1 MLIDAIDVRQVD
13 TRNPGKR
20 ASGDVPWPAPYS
32 GRCIRR
38 SRGIETPAVT
48 EDAIRLSLELH
59 RIVADLYFHGDDAE
73 AHHSGPAV
81 LISPEQSSECAGT
94 SRDLAAAATP
104 ERTGRAQLE
113 SRLWW
118 AFESEPLED
127 GMDHPAERLLAE
139 HLNQCPAARLLE
151 WISGWCTDSTNAA
164 FAASVFQC
172 LARQTRPGT
181 ASWRT
186 GLVQSGLAA
195 PHVEIRDA
203 AAKAADSWRDS
214 ELLSILERHMEPV
227 PWLADFI
234 RDVVTDWD

>member
-1 MLIDAIDVRQVD
+1 MLIDAIGIRQD
-13 TRNPGKR
+13 ATESEDRR
-20 ASGDVPWPAPYS
+20 ASGDVPWPTPYS
-32 GRCIRR
+32 GHYVRR
-38 SRGIETPAVT
+38 SRGIETSAVT
-48 EDAIRLSLELH
+48 EDAIRLFVELQQIAPGLH
-59 RIVADLYFHGDDAE
+59 SRRDDAE
-73 AHHSGPAV
+73 AHHSGFAILIAPERPSEPAAPS
-81 LISPEQSSECAGT
+81 L
-94 SRDLAAAATP
+94 DLTAATTSQ
-104 ERTGRAQLE
+104 RTGRAQLE

-203 AAKAADSWRDS
+203 AAKAADSWGDT
-214 ELLSILERHMEPV
+214 ELLPILEGYREPV

-234 RDVVTDWD
+234 RDVVTDWK

>member
-32 GRCIRR
+32 GHGIRR

-94 SRDLAAAATP
+94 ESGLGSGGGLLIPPR
-104 ERTGRAQLE
+104 ERQLE

-118 AFESEPLED
+118 AFEVGTAWKTEWII
-127 GMDHPAERLLAE
+127 PAERLLAE
-139 HLNQCPAARLLE
+139 HLNASTPMHRIHE
-151 WISGWCTDSTNAA
+151 WIRGWCTDTTNGT
-164 FAASVFQC
+164 FAASVLQC
-172 LARQTRPGT
+172 IARQTRPGT
-181 ASWRT
+181 APWRAE
-186 GLVQSGLAA
+186 LVRGGLAA
-195 PHVEIRDA
+195 PHVEMRDA
-203 AAKAADSWRDS
+203 AAKAADSWGDS
-214 ELLSILERHMEPV
+214 GTA
-227 PWLADFI
+227 ADS
-234 RDVVTDWD
+234 

>member
-32 GRCIRR
+32 GHCIRR

-73 AHHSGPAV
+73 AHHSDFAI
-81 LISPEQSSECAGT
+81 LISPKQPSEPAA
-94 SRDLAAAATP
+94 RILDLTPTADPDTAA
-104 ERTGRAQLE
+104 RAQLE

-118 AFESEPLED
+118 AFEAEPLED

-139 HLNQCPAARLLE
+139 NLNQDSSPRILV
-151 WISGWCTDSTNAA
+151 WISEWCTDTANAT

-172 LARQTRPGT
+172 LARQPRPGT

-186 GLVQSGLAA
+186 ELVQSGLAA